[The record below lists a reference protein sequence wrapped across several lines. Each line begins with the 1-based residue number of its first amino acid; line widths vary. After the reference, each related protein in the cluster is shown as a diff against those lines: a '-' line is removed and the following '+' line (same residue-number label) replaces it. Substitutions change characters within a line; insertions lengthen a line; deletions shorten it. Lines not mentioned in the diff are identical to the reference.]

1 MRITGEDVMATIR
14 AAVAEQRAAAMALDS
29 DRLNN
34 ANQRLSAAVEQA
46 RQKGVAEVP
55 PESIEV
61 ASIQRDLMV
70 NLEVV
75 SRGQAA
81 GARAVQAVSDTA
93 TLYGQSGAP
102 ATGAVPVKPIAAA

>member
-1 MRITGEDVMATIR
+1 
-14 AAVAEQRAAAMALDS
+14 MALDS
-29 DRLNN
+29 DRLNA
-34 ANQRLSAAVEQA
+34 ANQRLTAAVAQA
-46 RQKGVAEVP
+46 REQGLAEHP

-61 ASIQRDLMV
+61 ASIQRELLV

-81 GARAVQAVSDTA
+81 GNRAVQAIGESA

-102 ATGAVPVKPIAAA
+102 ATAAVPVKPIAAA